1 MDFNIIQGK
10 STLTNVSDAY
20 SGTLNVSYS
29 QYTNNGV
36 YLCKIDTTNTTISP
50 TLSLNG
56 LTAYPIKRNDGTS
69 ILVGELKVDAWYL
82 FMFDQSTST
91 FEILNL
97 SIPYLNGTTNYV
109 AKYTP
114 TGNVLGISQIF
125 DDGSNV
131 GIGTATPSS
140 KLDIDLG
147 GTSGS
152 DIAIQTRGSIPFTT
166 GARTTFS
173 VNNNGRLTAGDVGT
187 PPSTL
192 GHTLAAPY
200 GSTNAFNVQSGGLSQ
215 GLFFINT
222 DGSFSLGNGVIG
234 GGYFDS
240 NGTNTFRFY
249 GANSGQSQKVGINGG
264 VPTASLHVV
273 GSDSSSSNYA
283 LKVQNSGGTNSLVV
297 RNDNQVMV
305 NADNTPDNIRFYTKA
320 NGSTDYPLYV
330 ANSGNLNIL
339 AVRGNGKIT
348 ANGGSDYDVGFQ
360 IGNQF
365 NETMPFRVKNYNN
378 QALFAVYENGFTS
391 TNGRANFGSNA
402 ISLPNAIVQIVGSDS
417 TSSNYSLKVDN
428 SSSSP
433 LFYVRNDGYLSI
445 GYNSVSNASLYIQG
459 KALATGTDAIRVNSL
474 ALGTIFAVEDYLPR
488 VNIQASYT
496 TRPSTLTL
504 GNNAGTQGYIGFN
517 NNAELGWIYSSSNN
531 GIRLEF
537 NNKSTLNTDIYL
549 HSDPAILTYGNSYVS
564 ASFRYNT
571 QIGFNDVL
579 TDYFT
584 RLYVKGVDST
594 SSYYSLKIDNLANNP
609 LFYVRNDGLILAN
622 NLPTSASGLP
632 SGAIWNNGGI
642 LNII

>member
-1 MDFNIIQGK
+1 MVIADSSFSTTAQLHIQG
-10 STLTNVSDAY
+10 T
-20 SGTLNVSYS
+20 
-29 QYTNNGV
+29 
-36 YLCKIDTTNTTISP
+36 
-50 TLSLNG
+50 
-56 LTAYPIKRNDGTS
+56 
-69 ILVGELKVDAWYL
+69 
-82 FMFDQSTST
+82 
-91 FEILNL
+91 
-97 SIPYLNGTTNYV
+97 
-109 AKYTP
+109 
-114 TGNVLGISQIF
+114 
-125 DDGSNV
+125 
-131 GIGTATPSS
+131 
-140 KLDIDLG
+140 
-147 GTSGS
+147 
-152 DIAIQTRGSIPFTT
+152 
-166 GARTTFS
+166 
-173 VNNNGRLTAGDVGT
+173 
-187 PPSTL
+187 
-192 GHTLAAPY
+192 
-200 GSTNAFNVQSGGLSQ
+200 
-215 GLFFINT
+215 
-222 DGSFSLGNGVIG
+222 
-234 GGYFDS
+234 
-240 NGTNTFRFY
+240 
-249 GANSGQSQKVGINGG
+249 
-264 VPTASLHVV
+264 
-273 GSDSSSSNYA
+273 
-283 LKVQNSGGTNSLVV
+283 
-297 RNDNQVMV
+297 
-305 NADNTPDNIRFYTKA
+305 
-320 NGSTDYPLYV
+320 
-330 ANSGNLNIL
+330 
-339 AVRGNGKIT
+339 
-348 ANGGSDYDVGFQ
+348 
-360 IGNQF
+360 
-365 NETMPFRVKNYNN
+365 
-378 QALFAVYENGFTS
+378 
-391 TNGRANFGSNA
+391 
-402 ISLPNAIVQIVGSDS
+402 DS